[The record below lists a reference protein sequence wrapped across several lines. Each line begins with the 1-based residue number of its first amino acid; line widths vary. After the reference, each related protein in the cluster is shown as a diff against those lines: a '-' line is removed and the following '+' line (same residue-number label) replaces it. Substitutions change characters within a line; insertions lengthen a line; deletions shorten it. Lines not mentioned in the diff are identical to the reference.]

1 MESIRNIQ
9 RKLDAYCQILDVPR
23 DRYPLAEKKHAIQ
36 DGVYFSNKPTY
47 SFCVAERG
55 TIIRRVWCDTAT
67 DMYYG
72 ILKILSFE
80 IAVHIEAKQR
90 KAGEDPRRQIFSIQY
105 ELLQKVDD
113 EFARMLLADVEEILR
128 THPYNDDRFSVTNDL
143 EPDSK
148 M

>member
-1 MESIRNIQ
+1 MENINDI
-9 RKLDAYCQILDVPR
+9 KKTLYAYCQILGVPR
-23 DRYPLAEKKHAIQ
+23 NSYPLVEERHSIR
-36 DGVYFSNKPTY
+36 DGVYFSNTPQY

-55 TIIRRVWCDTAT
+55 LVISRTLCNTPA

-80 IAVHIEAKQR
+80 IAMHIEAKQR

-105 ELLQKVDD
+105 ELLKKVDG

-128 THPYNDDRFSVTNDL
+128 AHPYNDDLFSVANNL
-143 EPDSK
+143 
-148 M
+148 

>member
-1 MESIRNIQ
+1 
-9 RKLDAYCQILDVPR
+9 
-23 DRYPLAEKKHAIQ
+23 
-36 DGVYFSNKPTY
+36 
-47 SFCVAERG
+47 
-55 TIIRRVWCDTAT
+55 
-67 DMYYG
+67 MYYG

-113 EFARMLLADVEEILR
+113 EFAQMLLADVEEILR